1 MRNNFLTTY
10 FIITILAGFLGLI
23 LKSSHSINSVTA
35 IIVLF
40 LLMIGVGILTLIV
53 NHKEQK

>member
-1 MRNNFLTTY
+1 MRNNFLLTY

-23 LKSSHSINSVTA
+23 LKSSHSINSITT

>member
-10 FIITILAGFLGLI
+10 CIITILTGFFGLI
-23 LKSSHSINSVTA
+23 LKSSHSIDSITT

-40 LLMIGVGILTLIV
+40 LIMIGLGILALIV
-53 NHKEQK
+53 NQKEQK